1 MELMNLECEV
11 AMTINEIVTLAYIDP
26 FSATMIIQILIA
38 ALIGCAMF
46 FRKWIWRVI
55 SIVRRVKRH
64 NNDEEEA

>member
-1 MELMNLECEV
+1 
-11 AMTINEIVTLAYIDP
+11 MTTNEILTLAYIDP

-64 NNDEEEA
+64 NNDEDEA